1 MGLVTRIDDY
11 CIFVSRENLLVKG
24 NCMKKTWTKVLA
36 YMLAVTMC
44 FSAFNVPV
52 YAQESTITAAS
63 TEAETTSEAVTEE
76 ATLPGNDAETTTEKV
91 ASTEETGSTE
101 KATVDEDDSSTW
113 DQVTTENVF
122 EGKNYKVIFTLT
134 SNWDEGYNAKVKIE
148 NIGDSTIQNWYLGFD
163 YNNSIT
169 NIWNAEI
176 SSNEDTEYV
185 IKNVGW
191 NQDIAVGN
199 SIEFGISGDH
209 SFKGF
214 PENYE
219 LIGTSKEVA
228 ENDYIIQYKLD
239 SDWGTGFTGSISI
252 MNNTDTALEDWVL
265 EFDFDREI
273 TEIWDGVIEQH
284 TGNHYIIRNAEY
296 NSIIG
301 ANESVSIGIKGC
313 DGKLSDEPN
322 KFVLQSYGRGQNDH
336 TVDLVLDS
344 DNDGAPDYIEE
355 YFGTD
360 QHKSDTDGDGLSD
373 FIELYSLV
381 LDPLSIDTDGNGISD
396 ADEDLD
402 EDGLSNI
409 CEFTI
414 GTSIVLADT
423 DEDGLN
429 DKEEYK
435 VYGTNPLSKDTD
447 GDGASDSK
455 EIELGTNPLVYEDKF
470 EVSYNAGGKD
480 TVRASVDITLNGTQ
494 VDSLAVEKVDNEF
507 LFPANM
513 PGYIGGAYDF
523 SVDGN
528 FDKATIKFEF
538 SKDLL
543 EDVDFEPVIYY
554 FNEEKQ
560 MLEELDTIVEGN
572 VASTEV
578 THFSKYILINRK
590 VYQSS
595 FEWQDVWNTTGFS
608 GIEVILVID
617 DSGSMTSN
625 DRYNRRLSVSRNLI
639 DNLPEN
645 SKVGIVKFTSYTSK
659 LTTSLT
665 PDKKTAKSYLTTS
678 YFRSSGGTN
687 MYTAIN
693 SAFSLFETT
702 DDNILKMMVV
712 LSDGD
717 ASDTSKHSDVIRTAN
732 NNGVKMYTVGLG
744 RSSSSYFTQYL
755 KPLANNTGGV
765 FYLASDSSKL
775 EDIYKDINK
784 KIDIET
790 DSDND
795 GIADYYEDNMVM
807 FNGVTITLDKNNPD
821 SDGDGV
827 LDGAEVA
834 ELNYQYNS
842 DKTQVIVTG
851 KLISNPLS
859 KDSDGDGLTDEEEI
873 YYYGTS
879 PLLWDTDSDGL
890 NDKFEIDEWYDPFEK
905 DADGD
910 GRLDFQ
916 EYQEGSSP
924 FVYDKEWYEH
934 TWDFIC
940 GFVAGDFISDTD
952 SLPVIMGQITS
963 SFIPFVDIRDVVG
976 NLVHGDYAF
985 AGLSALGLVPV
996 AGDVS
1001 KTAGKVGKFILK
1013 NVDNIP
1019 KVAGLLE
1026 FLSKNF
1032 PDVVRVLAQNDEFV
1046 SAAKKMS
1053 NGELLKITK
1062 KEARSIINAY
1072 ENAGLSEY
1080 VIKGGLEALSKPS
1093 SKVLRENLIKAGV
1106 KVPDYPNAAHHI
1118 VAGSSK
1124 KAAEARAIL
1133 LNYGVDINDAV
1144 NGVFLPTV
1152 KSASEAA
1159 YHPSL
1164 HTKAYYEKV
1173 TELLSSAQSK
1183 EDVIEILSDIAEQLQ
1198 KGTFN

>member
-1 MGLVTRIDDY
+1 
-11 CIFVSRENLLVKG
+11 
-24 NCMKKTWTKVLA
+24 MKRFWNKALA
-36 YMLAVTMC
+36 YILVLVMC
-44 FSAFNVPV
+44 FSVVNVPA
-52 YAQESTITAAS
+52 YAQESNITENS
-63 TEAETTSEAVTEE
+63 TGVETTSETVTEE
-76 ATLPGNDAETTTEKV
+76 MTTEESV
-91 ASTEETGSTE
+91 SDNNAEVPTEEDTI
-101 KATVDEDDSSTW
+101 DSQEIVAENDGSTW

-122 EGKNYKVIFTLT
+122 EGKNYRVTFTLT
-134 SNWDEGYNAKVKIE
+134 SYWDTGYNANVKLE
-148 NIGDSTIQNWYLGFD
+148 NTGDSTIQNWYLAFD

-169 NIWNAEI
+169 NIWNAEV
-176 SSNEDTEYV
+176 SSNAGKEYV
-185 IKNVGW
+185 IKNAGW
-191 NQDIAVGN
+191 NQDIVVGK

-209 SFKGF
+209 AFKGF

-219 LIGTSKEVA
+219 LIGTNTEVT
-228 ENDYIIQYKLD
+228 EDDYAIQYIVD
-239 SDWGTGFTGSISI
+239 SDWGSGFTGNIQI
-252 MNNTDTALEDWVL
+252 TNNTDKTLEDWLL
-265 EFDFDREI
+265 EFDFEREI
-273 TEIWDGVIEQH
+273 TEIWNGVIEKH
-284 TGNHYIIRNAEY
+284 EGNHYVVRNAGY
-296 NSIIG
+296 NSNIAPG
-301 ANESVSIGIKGC
+301 ECVSIGIKGR
-313 DGKLSDEPN
+313 DGESDDEPCN
-322 KFVLQSYGRGQNDH
+322 YVLYSYSKTQSI
-336 TVDLVLDS
+336 DLELDT
-344 DNDGAPDYIEE
+344 DNDGAQDYIED

-360 QHKSDTDGDGLSD
+360 KNKLDTDGDDLSD
-373 FIELYSLV
+373 FTELYSLV
-381 LDPLSIDTDGNGISD
+381 LDPLNIDTDGDGVND

-414 GTSIVLADT
+414 GTSIVIVDT

-429 DKEEYK
+429 DDVEYK

-447 GDGASDSK
+447 GDGVSDSK
-455 EIELGTNPLVYEDKF
+455 EIEYGTNPLVYEDKF
-470 EVSYNAGGKD
+470 EVSYKAGGED
-480 TVRASVDITLNGTQ
+480 TVKASVDIVLDGKQ
-494 VDSLAVEKVDNEF
+494 VDSLAVEKFDNEF
-507 LFPANM
+507 LFPVNM

-523 SVDGN
+523 SVDGS

-538 SKDLL
+538 NEELL
-543 EDVDFEPVIYY
+543 EDADFDPVIYY

-560 MLEELDTIVEGN
+560 LLEELDTTVVGN

-590 VYQSS
+590 VYQNS

-608 GIEVILVID
+608 GVEVILVID
-617 DSGSMTSN
+617 DSGSMGSN
-625 DRYNRRLSVSRNLI
+625 DRYNQRLTVAQNLI

-645 SKVGIVKFTSYTSK
+645 SKVGVVKFASSTSK

-665 PDKKTAKSYLTTS
+665 SDKETAKSYLSTS
-678 YFRSSGGTN
+678 YFRSSGGTY
-687 MYTAIN
+687 MYNAIN
-693 SAFSLFETT
+693 SSFSMFETT

-712 LSDGD
+712 LSDG
-717 ASDTSKHSDVIRTAN
+717 ATSDTTKHSSVVTTAN
-732 NNGVKMYTVGLG
+732 NNGVKIYTVGLG
-744 RSSSSYFTQYL
+744 GSSSSYFTQYL
-755 KPLANNTGGV
+755 KPLANNTGGA
-765 FYLASDSSKL
+765 FYLAANASQLK
-775 EDIYKDINK
+775 DIYKDINK

-795 GIADYYEDNMVM
+795 GIADYYEENMVM
-807 FNGVTITLDKNNPD
+807 FNGVTIKLDKNNPD
-821 SDGDGV
+821 SDGDGL
-827 LDGAEVA
+827 LDGEEVA
-834 ELNYQYNS
+834 ELNYQYNA

-851 KLISNPLS
+851 RLISNPLS
-859 KDSDGDGLTDEEEI
+859 TDSDGDGLTDEEEI

-890 NDKFEIDEWYDPFEK
+890 SDKFEIDEWYDPFEK

-910 GRLDFQ
+910 GRLDLQ

-1019 KVAGLLE
+1019 KAAGLLE

-1032 PDVVRVLAQNDEFV
+1032 PDVVRVLSQNDEFV

-1053 NGELLKITK
+1053 NGDLLKTTK
-1062 KEARSIINAY
+1062 KEAQSIINAY

-1093 SKVLRENLIKAGV
+1093 SKVLRQNLIEAGI

-1133 LNYGVDINDAV
+1133 LNFGVDINDAV

-1152 KSASEAA
+1152 KNVSEAA

-1173 TELLSSAQSK
+1173 TELLSAAESK
-1183 EDVIEILSDIAEQLQ
+1183 EDVIEILNDIAEQLQ
-1198 KGTFN
+1198 KGTFI